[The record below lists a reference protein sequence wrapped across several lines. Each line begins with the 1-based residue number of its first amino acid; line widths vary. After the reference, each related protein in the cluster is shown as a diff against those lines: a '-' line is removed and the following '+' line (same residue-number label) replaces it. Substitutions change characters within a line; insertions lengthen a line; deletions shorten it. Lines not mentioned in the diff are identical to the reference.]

1 MFKNFDKVLKFTFKN
16 QIAPKSYK
24 IYTTV
29 IAALLI
35 LIPIVI
41 CLIASS
47 KMDDDDGTVKRCG
60 ADTVYI
66 VNESYPDIEYS
77 FLKSL
82 GTPGYENIVFKNAK
96 TVDEA
101 LASVNANGEVKSLIY
116 EVTVEEDGV
125 YSNIIIPTISVIDKE
140 DAEHLNDFIN
150 EAGYTFTAVSMGISP
165 MDLMKSG
172 TPTRYNV
179 YNADGYNKGTD
190 LFADDAEA
198 EDKANQDILSGFR
211 IAFVLINSLLIY
223 MIVLLY
229 GSSISQNIV
238 MEKSSKLMDTM
249 LVSVRPEAMILGK
262 YLGVLLAGVM
272 QIIIWIVSLAV
283 GLLGGMLIMKNMIPD
298 TGVTGFVGNF
308 SNMGLFTPVSL
319 ILSVLIVIL
328 GMLFYTAI
336 AAMCGAISSTKE
348 EVASN
353 QGIFVMLILISFYMI
368 IFGGAMSG
376 QDIPMW
382 QNLVPFTSVMILP
395 AGVCLGT
402 VSVGIAV
409 LSVVIMAACAV
420 GMIILAGRLYK
431 MMSLYKGDKVNIVK
445 AFKMLAA
452 NKE

>member
-1 MFKNFDKVLKFTFKN
+1 MFKNFDKVFKFTFKN
-16 QIAPKSYK
+16 QISPKSYK
-24 IYTTV
+24 IYTAV
-29 IAALLI
+29 ISAILI
-35 LIPIVI
+35 LLPIVI
-41 CLIASS
+41 CLIAGS
-47 KMDDDDGTVKRCG
+47 KMDDDDTLKSCG
-60 ADTVYI
+60 ADTIYI
-66 VNESYPDIEYS
+66 VNEKYPDIEYS
-77 FLKSL
+77 FLKSVDA
-82 GTPGYENIVFKNAK
+82 PGYENIIFKNAK
-96 TVDEA
+96 NVDEA
-101 LASVNANGEVKSLIY
+101 LASVNANSEVKSLIY
-116 EVTVEEDGV
+116 EVTVDENGV
-125 YSNIIIPTISVIDKE
+125 SSNIIIPTISVVDKE
-140 DAEHLNDFIN
+140 NAEHLNDFIN
-150 EAGYTFTAVSMGISP
+150 EAGYVFTAVSMGISP

-172 TPTRYNV
+172 TPTQYNV
-179 YNADGYNKGTD
+179 YKADGYKKGTD
-190 LFADDAEA
+190 LFSDDAEA

-262 YLGVLLAGVM
+262 YLGVLCAGIM
-272 QIIIWIVSLAV
+272 QIFIWGISLAA
-283 GLLGGMLIMKNMIPD
+283 GLLGGVLIMKNMIPGA
-298 TGVTGFVGNF
+298 GVMGFVGNF
-308 SNMGLFTPVSL
+308 SSMGLFTPVSL
-319 ILSVLIVIL
+319 ILSLLIIIL

-336 AAMCGAISSTKE
+336 AAICGAISSTKE

-353 QGIFVMLILISFYMI
+353 QGIFVMLILVSFYMI
-368 IFGGAMSG
+368 IFGGALSG